1 MERQT
6 SPWPA
11 RETTPAL
18 VLTRR
23 LLAAALLGVFATLV
37 THSTGA
43 ANPPDTLAARP
54 VDGWRDVAGAWRI
67 EDADGQRLG
76 EIDLSVADAVGARGR
91 LTAPVDGASD
101 RMREVFLDTRAIA
114 PDRVTLNLFH
124 GIGDRNPGTL
134 TLMRDRTEPLR
145 ILNGALD
152 GGSGWR
158 RVRLV
163 RSGEPP
169 VPAASPDGLDEEEIF
184 DLPGVGVSG
193 PPYRL
198 RDLPSSGAIP
208 VRAAPDAAS
217 AVMGALEAGYEDILV
232 TACTP
237 FVEASVFEERDFAGK
252 LAILDASR
260 CEIEHVDA
268 SARRTIGWVEG
279 RHLLP
284 MRERMGEGWSEGK
297 GENWGANW
305 GEPLATSAA
314 YDHNG
319 STMRLERDGNAVR
332 ILYERP
338 RDGLAAI
345 GVGPGTLL
353 FDGVI
358 GEAGMLEGRA
368 RLFSGRCDT
377 LEYEVSG
384 AFAPESTI
392 VLTGLAPV
400 RERGGCRVVG
410 TRSDGGNANLLFTVM
425 P

>member
-1 MERQT
+1 MERHAT
-6 SPWPA
+6 PWAA
-11 RETTPAL
+11 RETARAL

-23 LLAAALLGVFATLV
+23 LLAAALLGVFATLP
-37 THSTGA
+37 THATGA
-43 ANPPDTLAARP
+43 ATAPDNFAARP
-54 VDGWRDVAGAWRI
+54 VDGWRDVAGRWRI
-67 EDADGQRLG
+67 EGADGQRLG
-76 EIDLSVADAVGARGR
+76 EIDVSVENAIGARGR
-91 LTAPVDGASD
+91 LAVPVDGASD
-101 RMREVFLDTRAIA
+101 RLREVFFDTRAIA

-134 TLMRDRTEPLR
+134 TLTRDRTDPLR
-145 ILNGALD
+145 ILNGAID
-152 GGSGWR
+152 EGSGWR

-169 VPAASPDGLDEEEIF
+169 VPAESAEGPDEEEIF

-198 RDLPSSGAIP
+198 RDLPSSGAIR
-208 VRAAPDAAS
+208 VRATSDAAS
-217 AVMGALEAGYEDILV
+217 PVVGMLEAGYEDILV

-252 LAILDASR
+252 LAILDGSW
-260 CEIEHVDA
+260 CEIEHADA
-268 SARRTIGWVEG
+268 SARRTVGWVEG

-284 MRERMGEGWSEGK
+284 MRERMDEGWGGK
-297 GENWGANW
+297 R
-305 GEPLATSAA
+305 GEPVATSAA

-319 STMRLERDGNAVR
+319 STMRLERDGHAVR

-353 FDGVI
+353 FDGVL
-358 GEAGMLEGRA
+358 GEAGVLEGRA

-377 LEYEVSG
+377 LDYSVSG
-384 AFAPESTI
+384 VFAPGRTI

-410 TRSDGGNANLLFTVM
+410 TRSDGGNANLLFTIM